1 MKRLLT
7 FIALT
12 LVFAVPAGAGAAD
25 LKIGYVITQRLL
37 VETEIGGRAA
47 DRLAEEMKQAKE
59 TLGGKVAELKE
70 LEDDLK
76 KRAMVLGDDERTRLT
91 TQYEDGVTEIKRLN
105 EDMQA
110 RFKKIEMEVM
120 VEVQEVI
127 RDVIDEWGKANGYDL
142 ILDASTLVYV
152 SDKAD
157 VTGKIIKAVDK
168 SVQEGQ

>member
-1 MKRLLT
+1 MKRLLP
-7 FIALT
+7 FVAVIFA
-12 LVFAVPAGAGAAD
+12 FAVPASSDAGD

-37 VETEIGGRAA
+37 VESEIGGRAA
-47 DRLAEEMKQAKE
+47 DRLAEEMKNAKA
-59 TLGGKVAELKE
+59 TLGDKVTELKE

-76 KRAMVLGDDERTRLT
+76 KRAMVLGEAERNRLQE
-91 TQYEDGVTEIKRLN
+91 QYESGVVEVKRLN
-105 EDMQA
+105 EDMQG
-110 RFKKIEMEVM
+110 RFKKLEMEVM

-157 VTGKIIKAVDK
+157 VTGKIIRAVDE
-168 SVQEGQ
+168 SVKEGK

>member
-1 MKRLLT
+1 
-7 FIALT
+7 
-12 LVFAVPAGAGAAD
+12 
-25 LKIGYVITQRLL
+25 
-37 VETEIGGRAA
+37 
-47 DRLAEEMKQAKE
+47 
-59 TLGGKVAELKE
+59 
-70 LEDDLK
+70 
-76 KRAMVLGDDERTRLT
+76 MVLGDEERSRLA
-91 TQYEDGVTEIKRLN
+91 TQYEDGVIEIKRLN

-157 VTGKIIKAVDK
+157 VTGKIINAVDK

>member
-1 MKRLLT
+1 MQSHFFHMLLYATIVAT
-7 FIALT
+7 F
-12 LVFAVPAGAGAAD
+12 FAVM
-25 LKIGYVITQRLL
+25 LRRLP
-37 VETEIGGRAA
+37 
-47 DRLAEEMKQAKE
+47 KE
-59 TLGGKVAELKE
+59 QLRLGGILWLAMVGG
-70 LEDDLK
+70 
-76 KRAMVLGDDERTRLT
+76 AMVLADEERSRLA
-91 TQYEDGVTEIKRLN
+91 TQYENGVTEIKRLQ

-127 RDVIDEWGKANGYDL
+127 RDVIDEWGKANDYDL

-168 SVQEGQ
+168 SVQEGE

>member
-1 MKRLLT
+1 MNELHD
-7 FIALT
+7 
-12 LVFAVPAGAGAAD
+12 V
-25 LKIGYVITQRLL
+25 
-37 VETEIGGRAA
+37 
-47 DRLAEEMKQAKE
+47 LA
-59 TLGGKVAELKE
+59 
-70 LEDDLK
+70 
-76 KRAMVLGDDERTRLT
+76 DDERTRLT
-91 TQYEDGVTEIKRLN
+91 TQYENGVTEIKRLN

-127 RDVIDEWGKANGYDL
+127 RDVIDEWGKANDYDL

-168 SVQEGQ
+168 SVQEGE

>member
-1 MKRLLT
+1 MKRQLT
-7 FIALT
+7 FLALSV
-12 LVFAVPAGAGAAD
+12 LLAVPAGAGAED

-59 TLGGKVAELKE
+59 TLGGKVDELKE
-70 LEDDLK
+70 LEEDLK
-76 KRAMVLGDDERTRLT
+76 KRAMVLADDERTRLA
-91 TQYEDGVTEIKRLN
+91 TQYENGVTEIKRLN

-127 RDVIDEWGKANGYDL
+127 RDVIDEWGKANEYDL

-152 SDKAD
+152 SDKVD
-157 VTGKIIKAVDK
+157 VTGKIIEAVDK
-168 SVQEGQ
+168 SVQECQ